1 MLVYLKNQPLRVFFL
16 KSFST
21 RGESMILK
29 LRINLLCYWVL
40 CSSLFLQAGNIIDLS
55 QTEATQLPY
64 SGTRYFSGEDG
75 VLKLYVNIWG
85 NVNTPGR
92 LVIDEGVDILTAIS
106 LAGGPMSGANLKNI
120 KLYREFPDT
129 DGKVV
134 YQINLDEYIDSGDK
148 SKLIAIKPN
157 DTIIIPEKMSSI
169 IVKNMASVSTF
180 MNLLNLYFI
189 ITSR

>member
-1 MLVYLKNQPLRVFFL
+1 
-16 KSFST
+16 
-21 RGESMILK
+21 MIVK
-29 LRINLLCYWVL
+29 LRINLLCYWIL
-40 CSSLFLQAGNIIDLS
+40 CSSLFLQAQSVINVS
-55 QTEATQLPY
+55 QTQGSPFSY
-64 SGTRYFSGEDG
+64 GGTRYFSGEDG

-85 NVNTPGR
+85 KVNSPGR
-92 LVIDEGVDILTAIS
+92 LIIDEGVDILTAIS

-129 DGKVV
+129 DGEVV

-148 SKLIAIKPN
+148 SKLIPIKPN

-169 IVKNMASVSTF
+169 IVQNMGSASTF

-189 ITSR
+189 IASR